1 MSFGNKLGILIEEN
15 NLTQKELAAQLN
27 IAPSTLSSYVQNAR
41 EPDFDTLKKIAGY
54 FNVSADYLLDIP
66 SPNINN
72 LYESEL
78 LRIFRGMTAEHQ
90 MLFIEQG
97 KVFLKKSLLAQCCF
111 ICIKSPYLQY
121 FCYGNAG
128 VWDFQKLNSAI
139 FQLFPICHTV
149 DSKQTN
155 KDLNR
160 LVFQTCQIHC
170 VHREIF

>member
-41 EPDFDTLKKIAGY
+41 EPDFDILKKIAGY

-66 SPNINN
+66 SQNINN

-90 MLFIEQG
+90 ILFIEQG
-97 KVFLKKSLLAQCCF
+97 KVFLKMDLKKNKKAKS
-111 ICIKSPYLQY
+111 S
-121 FCYGNAG
+121 
-128 VWDFQKLNSAI
+128 
-139 FQLFPICHTV
+139 
-149 DSKQTN
+149 
-155 KDLNR
+155 
-160 LVFQTCQIHC
+160 
-170 VHREIF
+170 